1 MKEEKKELK
10 KKKKEKNYPEVE
22 ALCKKIL
29 EEAPQAHDIQN
40 DYIDSLIGNDKYHE
54 LTLFL
59 KNDISEENKNLYKDL
74 NINYNLGLSLA
85 FECEFEKAKEL
96 LNKAKNEEIKDDD
109 LKKWCDVWLK
119 NLEKKESLINKGEK
133 LIKEKKYK
141 EAIEFY
147 DSKLEKMQNS
157 NSEYVFIS
165 MLLSKKAF
173 CYYQKKEYDK
183 ALKTANE
190 SVKKNPNYSYAYV
203 VRDMIKA
210 QMEKKDSAKTKEID
224 SFYSK
229 LPEEIIKEQN
239 QGESSDIGAKGAKKP
254 KYNTFFEDLPCAIK
268 LPDKDKE
275 IVRYN
280 KCFNAFNKDSEDKF
294 KVQIENKS
302 SREEVK
308 NKEINKMIKDDEI
321 SLGLSIFGQGVEG
334 KLGTTTENESSIEF
348 SSIVAK
354 HVFYSITIKEEKDIT
369 FTKEFYD
376 KIEKEVKPKKE
387 DEEKAKELEKI
398 FKETGIYVP
407 LKFSIGGLFEDK
419 IIKTNVGGKKAN
431 LREISANINLEHLPE
446 VKPSLKHN
454 NSQESNINSL
464 ERKTSCIGGT
474 MNLNYE
480 EWAKNLKISNS
491 NIIGYSEFREI
502 FDFLND
508 DLKKQLKEP
517 IDIIKKNIEKELIMR
532 R

>member
-1 MKEEKKELK
+1 
-10 KKKKEKNYPEVE
+10 
-22 ALCKKIL
+22 
-29 EEAPQAHDIQN
+29 
-40 DYIDSLIGNDKYHE
+40 
-54 LTLFL
+54 
-59 KNDISEENKNLYKDL
+59 
-74 NINYNLGLSLA
+74 
-85 FECEFEKAKEL
+85 
-96 LNKAKNEEIKDDD
+96 
-109 LKKWCDVWLK
+109 
-119 NLEKKESLINKGEK
+119 
-133 LIKEKKYK
+133 
-141 EAIEFY
+141 
-147 DSKLEKMQNS
+147 
-157 NSEYVFIS
+157 
-165 MLLSKKAF
+165 
-173 CYYQKKEYDK
+173 
-183 ALKTANE
+183 
-190 SVKKNPNYSYAYV
+190 
-203 VRDMIKA
+203 
-210 QMEKKDSAKTKEID
+210 
-224 SFYSK
+224 
-229 LPEEIIKEQN
+229 
-239 QGESSDIGAKGAKKP
+239 
-254 KYNTFFEDLPCAIK
+254 
-268 LPDKDKE
+268 
-275 IVRYN
+275 
-280 KCFNAFNKDSEDKF
+280 
-294 KVQIENKS
+294 
-302 SREEVK
+302 
-308 NKEINKMIKDDEI
+308 MIKDDEI